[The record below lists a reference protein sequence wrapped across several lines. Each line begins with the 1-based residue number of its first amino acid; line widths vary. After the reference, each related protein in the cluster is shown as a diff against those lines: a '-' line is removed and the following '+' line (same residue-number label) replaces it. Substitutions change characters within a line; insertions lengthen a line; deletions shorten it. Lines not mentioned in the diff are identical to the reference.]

1 MQLLTIKK
9 EDTRNQQ
16 EITVNLDQICVIKK
30 QRLAN
35 PSKDGSGECF
45 LISFS
50 SGESIEIVS
59 LDVIKKIQA
68 LNAKAQIE
76 IIEKTRSKKS

>member
-30 QRLAN
+30 QRLYSPKEP
-35 PSKDGSGECF
+35 PSECHS
-45 LISFS
+45 ISFS

-59 LDVIKKIQA
+59 LDVIKKIQM
-68 LNAKAQIE
+68 LCAKSQIE
-76 IIEKTRSKKS
+76 VIEKARNKKS